1 MNRSFSSTIM
11 TATKMGKIN
20 HDETCSG
27 TDRRKFNNA
36 VDFLKKL
43 YLRNTILFS
52 GKYPDGVR
60 MFYYQYSYPMGDEEQ
75 LVRVYNI
82 EFYLEG
88 KKNFFIKNMNE
99 NFFLHKFSWY
109 PKNEN
114 GDFKNQ
120 DEKVQKMM
128 EFLSR
133 FVWYLNTIFKWEDN
147 CYSNEN
153 NMFDYRF
160 EVEKISDLKWIFTPV
175 SNISVDISEEHSVF
189 ESMVDEQRQAE
200 ELEQKQLEEQE
211 RQVEELVQKW
221 REEEELAQKQREE
234 EERQAE
240 AKKIE
245 IISKMEALMKEYKQ
259 LCEPTNDVDRAWTP
273 NNFGDTEP
281 FKKKSWA
288 DMMEE
293 EEEEKQKDINWY

>member
-1 MNRSFSSTIM
+1 MR
-11 TATKMGKIN
+11 GIN
-20 HDETCSG
+20 TRKRCFG
-27 TDRRKFNNA
+27 TDRRNFTSAN
-36 VDFLKKL
+36 DFQKEL
-43 YLRNTILFS
+43 YIPNTNLFS
-52 GKYPDGVR
+52 GIYPDGVR
-60 MFYYQYSYPMGDEEQ
+60 MFCYQYSVPKGDDEQ
-75 LVRVYNI
+75 LVRVYSI

-88 KKNFFIKNMNE
+88 EKIFYMKNMNE
-99 NFFLHKFSWY
+99 KFFLNKFSWY

-128 EFLSR
+128 EFLTR

-200 ELEQKQLEEQE
+200 ELAQKQLEEQK

-221 REEEELAQKQREE
+221 REEEELAQKQREEEELAQKQREE

-273 NNFGDTEP
+273 NNFGETESL
-281 FKKKSWA
+281 KKKSWA

-293 EEEEKQKDINWY
+293 EENQKKMSYYY